1 MTPGHDGKPV
11 DVSHTE
17 KLDSEKHDWK
27 RIPGSNVSY
36 VCSKCGTI
44 GNLSVHSPAVE
55 GAPVTS
61 VKASCEAVVT
71 AAVMES

>member
-1 MTPGHDGKPV
+1 MTSDMENP
-11 DVSHTE
+11 
-17 KLDSEKHDWK
+17 EKHDWK

-44 GNLSVHSPAVE
+44 GNLSVHSPTTEDV
-55 GAPVTS
+55 PVTS
-61 VKASCEAVVT
+61 VKGTCEAVVT